1 MCVCVCVCVWC
12 VCECVCVHVPGVWK
26 LMRLI
31 STGSVG
37 LCAIIS
43 ALLSKHLV
51 PGSDSLRLLM
61 SENTHERG
69 ETAVMKEMD
78 RKKNQRAEAES
89 QTEAVRL

>member
-1 MCVCVCVCVWC
+1 MC

-61 SENTHERG
+61 SENTHRTRRNCCYERNG
-69 ETAVMKEMD
+69 QKKKSKSRSREPD
-78 RKKNQRAEAES
+78 RGCSALIFS
-89 QTEAVRL
+89 Q